1 MRTRRR
7 VRHWSG
13 WLAVAGVLFVL
24 TGPAGAQW
32 DKLLKGLGGGEGSAG
47 AGLSEAKIGAGLKEA
62 LQVATEKTVS
72 LTGKTDGYF
81 SNQAIKILMPEKLRS
96 FESGL
101 RTVGYGGQ
109 IDELVLGMNRAAERA
124 APQAKVIFFDAIGAM
139 SFDDARKILNGGDT
153 AATEY
158 FRGKTTPQL
167 TTAFRPMVEQS
178 MNQVGVSRQY
188 KDLVGRFDS
197 IPFAKSQTFD
207 LDGYV
212 VDKGLGGLFTVL
224 GEQEKQIRTNPTA
237 RATDL
242 LKEVFKR

>member
-1 MRTRRR
+1 MRRLRGS
-7 VRHWSG
+7 RHWSG
-13 WLAVAGVLFVL
+13 WLVVAAVVFVVA
-24 TGPAGAQW
+24 GPAGAQW
-32 DKLLKGLGGGEGSAG
+32 DKLLKGLGGQGSAG
-47 AGLSEAKIGAGLKEA
+47 AGLSDAKIGAGLKEA

-81 SNQAIKILMPEKLRS
+81 ANQAIKILMPEKLRS
-96 FESGL
+96 FETGL
-101 RTVGYGGQ
+101 RAVGYGGQ

-124 APQAKVIFFDAIGAM
+124 APQAKQIFFDAIGDM
-139 SFDDARKILNGGDT
+139 SFDDARKLLNGGDT

-158 FRGKTTPQL
+158 FRGKTTPRL
-167 TTAFRPMVEQS
+167 TTAFRPVVEQS
-178 MNQVGVSRQY
+178 MSQVGVSRQY

-197 IPFAKSQTFD
+197 IPFAKSQAFD

-212 VDKGLGGLFTVL
+212 VDRGLGGLFTVL

>member
-1 MRTRRR
+1 MRRLRGS
-7 VRHWSG
+7 RHWSG
-13 WLAVAGVLFVL
+13 WLVVAAVLFVL
-24 TGPAGAQW
+24 AGPAGAQW
-32 DKLLKGLGGGEGSAG
+32 DKLLKGLGGQGSAG
-47 AGLSEAKIGAGLKEA
+47 AGLSDAKIGAGLKEA

-81 SNQAIKILMPEKLRS
+81 ANQAIKILMPEKLRS
-96 FESGL
+96 FETGL
-101 RTVGYGGQ
+101 RAVGYGGQ
-109 IDELVLGMNRAAERA
+109 IDELVPGMNRAAERA
-124 APQAKVIFFDAIGAM
+124 APQARQIFFDAIGDM
-139 SFDDARKILNGGDT
+139 SFDDARKLLNGGDT

-158 FRGKTTPQL
+158 FRGKTTPRL
-167 TTAFRPMVEQS
+167 TTAFRPVVEQS
-178 MNQVGVSRQY
+178 MSQVGVSRQY

-197 IPFAKSQTFD
+197 IPFAKSQAFD

-212 VDKGLGGLFTVL
+212 VDRGLGGLFTVL

>member
-1 MRTRRR
+1 MRTYR
-7 VRHWSG
+7 G
-13 WLAVAGVLFVL
+13 WGRGTCPLAVAAMLL
-24 TGPAGAQW
+24 LLAGPAGAQW
-32 DKLLKGLGGGEGSAG
+32 DKLLRGLGGQGSLG
-47 AGLSEAKIGAGLKEA
+47 AGLPDAKIGAGLKEA
-62 LQVATEKTVS
+62 LQVATEKAVS

-81 SNQAIKILMPEKLRS
+81 ANQAIKILMPERLRT

-101 RTVGYGGQ
+101 RAVGYGAQ

-124 APQAKVIFFDAIGAM
+124 APRAKQIFFDAIGDM

-158 FRGKTTPQL
+158 FKTKTTPRL
-167 TTAFRPMVEQS
+167 ATAFRPVVEQS
-178 MNQVGVSRQY
+178 MSHVGVSRQY
-188 KDLVGRFDS
+188 KDLVGRFEA
-197 IPFAKSQTFD
+197 IPFARSQAFD

-212 VDKGLGGLFTVL
+212 VDRGLDGLFTVL
-224 GEQEKQIRTNPTA
+224 GEQEKQIRADPTA